1 MNEIW
6 LNLLYTVIGAVGLGL
21 AGLIGWGFTE
31 LNRWLATKTKNE
43 KLFRATNVA
52 QNLIVQV
59 VQTVQQT
66 FVDQLKKDGKFDKDA
81 QKEALEMAVKQV
93 YANLSPDIMEVLE
106 GLYGDIRE
114 WITIQIESTIFN
126 LLPKKEKSEPKK
138 PDVLLG

>member
-126 LLPKKEKSEPKK
+126 LLPKKEKEETK
-138 PDVLLG
+138 VLKG